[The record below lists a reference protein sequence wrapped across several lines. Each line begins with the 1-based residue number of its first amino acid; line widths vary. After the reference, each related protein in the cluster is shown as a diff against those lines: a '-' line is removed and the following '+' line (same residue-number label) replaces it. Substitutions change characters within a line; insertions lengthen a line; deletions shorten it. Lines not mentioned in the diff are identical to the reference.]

1 MKAPSTRIYLDVGA
15 VRIQHYLS
23 RTPHLKARRAA
34 SAALAATTRIDPQH
48 PLIAG
53 RAEINEAAGE
63 ADGVLNLVLT
73 DDPARPY
80 DTAQAARRAE
90 MLARELL
97 ARLRA
102 DLPGAEFRAGWAEA
116 SDYPS
121 AYRLI
126 DAQYRAGQG
135 LESLPAVPEF
145 PLTVPCRVC
154 HTASSTGRAS
164 TGGPELLDACA
175 DCVRRYSV
183 RARKGGKAQEEQ
195 LLSAVQHRLNHTL
208 ELAPD
213 LSALTL
219 PRGTDAGNKGITQIA
234 TVYIDGN
241 AFGMFFD
248 QLAMHGTA
256 SRTGART
263 LVDKAAISRALNEHT
278 RTALTDATCA
288 VVRADDIRMAVV
300 PHLVGG
306 DDVLVSLPAD
316 RAWPFV
322 LHYLERFGVL
332 VQRTRGEVAGFIKKL
347 PDLSASA
354 GIAFSH
360 PTHPFHLLVE
370 AADQR
375 LRKAK
380 QAVAGT
386 EASVDFVDLTADGP
400 AGGDLPAL
408 RAKHLLDLR
417 PQLTALAA
425 LPGSRRTG
433 WETALRA
440 ARTAGTPDAAL
451 DVLLADAER
460 LGCRAIIQPFLP
472 DDSGARPAIG
482 LRQALRITRWWS

>member
-1 MKAPSTRIYLDVGA
+1 MQMYLDVGA
-15 VRIQHYLS
+15 VRIQQYLS
-23 RTPHLKARRAA
+23 RTPDLRARRAA
-34 SAALAATTRIDPQH
+34 SAALADTTRIDPQD
-48 PLIAG
+48 PMIAG
-53 RAEINEAAGE
+53 RAEVNAAAGE

-73 DDPARPY
+73 GDPAQPY
-80 DTAQAARRAE
+80 DAAEAARRAE
-90 MLARELL
+90 TLARELL
-97 ARLRA
+97 GRLRA

-126 DAQYRAGQG
+126 DAKYRAGDG
-135 LESLPAVPEF
+135 LESLPVVPEF

-154 HTASSTGRAS
+154 HTASSTGRVS
-164 TGGPELLDACA
+164 SGGSERQDACA
-175 DCVRRYSV
+175 DCVRRYSA
-183 RARKGGKAQEEQ
+183 RARKSGKAQEEQ
-195 LLSAVQHRLNHTL
+195 LLSSVQRRLDRTL

-219 PRGTDAGNKGITQIA
+219 SRGADAGNRGLTQIA

-248 QLAMHGTA
+248 QLAAHGTA
-256 SRTGART
+256 FRSGGRA
-263 LVDKAAISRALNEHT
+263 LVDKGAISRALNEHT

-288 VVRADDIRMAVV
+288 VVREDDTRMVVV

-322 LHYLERFGVL
+322 LHYLDRFNAL
-332 VQRTRGEVAGFIKKL
+332 VQRTRGEAAGFIKRL
-347 PDLSASA
+347 PELSASA

-375 LRKAK
+375 LRRAK
-380 QAVAGT
+380 QAVVGV

-400 AGGDLPAL
+400 HGGDLPAL
-408 RAKHLLDLR
+408 RVQHLLGLL
-417 PQLTALAA
+417 PQLDALTK
-425 LPGSRRTG
+425 LPGSRLTK
-433 WETALRA
+433 WESALRA
-440 ARTAGTPDAAL
+440 AHAAGTVEAAL

-460 LGCRAIIQPFLP
+460 LGCSDIVQPFLP
-472 DDSGARPAIG
+472 EDSGVRPAIG